1 MKPEYKI
8 VPWFAENPYNN
19 LTEKEAKEVFE
30 DMQADMAIEEAKSF
44 IY

>member
-30 DMQADMAIEEAKSF
+30 DMQADQTIAEIKEL
-44 IY
+44 

>member
-8 VPWFAENPYNN
+8 KPWFAENPYND

-30 DMQADMAIEEAKSF
+30 DMQADAAIEEIKSS

>member
-19 LTEKEAKEVFE
+19 LTKEEAKEVFE
-30 DMQADMAIEEAKSF
+30 DMQADTAIEEIKSF
-44 IY
+44 IN